1 MRNKEELILTF
12 GKYKNLPYS
21 KVPDKYKVWLL
32 ENIKD
37 LKLKH
42 PELMIKVIEQDILT
56 IEKGLIVHQVNCQKV
71 MGAGLA
77 KQIALKYP
85 QVKHDYLAKQEWLL
99 GDVQFVKVAPE
110 LVVCNLAGQ
119 FEYGKQPKVY
129 TNYNALRIGF
139 SSVRKF
145 ALENKVDVFLPYQ
158 IGCGLANGIWDIVYS
173 LIDYHLNSNKFDCFI
188 CRKIID

>member
-1 MRNKEELILTF
+1 MIN
-12 GKYKNLPYS
+12 
-21 KVPDKYKVWLL
+21 V
-32 ENIKD
+32 IK
-37 LKLKH
+37 
-42 PELMIKVIEQDILT
+42 QDILL

-119 FEYGKQPKVY
+119 FE
-129 TNYNALRIGF
+129 LRIGF
-139 SSVRKF
+139 SDVRKF

-158 IGCGLANGIWDIVYS
+158 IGCGLANGIWKVVYS

-188 CRKIID
+188 CRKINE